1 MTNLFYLLH
10 TSKIK
15 NQYINDNNDNND
27 INISSDITQIN
38 DIKRFE
44 GADDNN

>member
-15 NQYINDNNDNND
+15 NQYIKDNND

>member
-15 NQYINDNNDNND
+15 KQYINDNNDNND
-27 INISSDITQIN
+27 NNISSDATQIN
-38 DIKRFE
+38 DIKKLV
-44 GADDNN
+44 GADDNK

>member
-15 NQYINDNNDNND
+15 NQYINDNNDNN
-27 INISSDITQIN
+27 ISSDATQIN
-38 DIKRFE
+38 DIKKLV
-44 GADDNN
+44 GADDNK

>member
-15 NQYINDNNDNND
+15 NQYINDNNDNN
-27 INISSDITQIN
+27 ISSDITQIN
-38 DIKRFE
+38 DIKRFV

>member
-15 NQYINDNNDNND
+15 NQYINDDNNDNN
-27 INISSDITQIN
+27 ISSDATQIN
-38 DIKRFE
+38 IKKLV
-44 GADDNN
+44 GADDNK

>member
-15 NQYINDNNDNND
+15 NQYINDNNDNN
-27 INISSDITQIN
+27 ISSDITQIN
-38 DIKRFE
+38 DTKRFVD
-44 GADDNN
+44 ADDNN